1 MLCELKRLF
10 AGRGMWTAMLLA
22 VSAILSGTAWTGIAE
37 TSETGNF
44 LLLVQN
50 ALCSRSV
57 YFLMPV
63 VAVLP
68 WSDSILSER
77 KGGFLKSILSR
88 CIRRVYVENKIL
100 TVALGAFL
108 SWIIAGMAVSF
119 LFFVFFFP
127 QS

>member
-10 AGRGMWTAMLLA
+10 AGRGMWAAMLLA

-37 TSETGNF
+37 NSETGNF

-77 KGGFLKSILSR
+77 KGGF
-88 CIRRVYVENKIL
+88 
-100 TVALGAFL
+100 
-108 SWIIAGMAVSF
+108 
-119 LFFVFFFP
+119 
-127 QS
+127 